1 MSLIPFRSLYNK
13 IWLLFTGFF
22 TKGHARS
29 IEAKKNIAVSFIIKG
44 LNIAIGL
51 MLVPLTINYLS
62 PTKYGLWITL
72 SSIIG
77 WFGFFDIGLGNGL
90 RNKFTEAIAI
100 GEHELARKY
109 VSTTYA
115 ILSIIIG
122 VILVLFYLINPFLN
136 WNYILN
142 AGQDIVLQKELS
154 IVALVVFTFFCLSF
168 VFKLITTI
176 LTADQKP
183 AKASFFDLIGQ
194 IITLVLIYVL
204 TKTTEGSLLYLGLV
218 LSSTPVLVLLIS
230 SAWFFNGKYKAYR
243 PTIKLV
249 DFSKVKDL
257 LNLGLKFFIIQIA
270 AILLYST
277 NNIIISQ
284 LFGPEQVTPY
294 NVAFKYFS
302 VLMMVFSIVI
312 TPFWSAFTEAWVKKE
327 ITWIKN
333 IMRKLFILWFILVVF
348 GILMFIISK
357 WVYSVWVGDKV
368 IITFTMSALVGAWVL
383 INAWNSMFSQF
394 FNGLG
399 KVKLQLYLGIS
410 SALLNVPL
418 AIFLGHQLG
427 IEGVLLANVIFG
439 IIGACIYPFQYNKLI
454 NNRAKGIW
462 NA

>member
-1 MSLIPFRSLYNK
+1 MSLIPFKSLSIK
-13 IWLLFTGFF
+13 IWIFFAGFF
-22 TKGHARS
+22 TKGHTRS
-29 IEAKKNIAVSFIIKG
+29 LEAKKNIAASFIIKG
-44 LNIAIGL
+44 FNIAIGL
-51 MLVPLTINYLS
+51 ILVPLTINYLS

-100 GEHELARKY
+100 GEHELARVY

-122 VILVLFYLINPFLN
+122 VILVLFYIINPFLN

-154 IVALVVFTFFCLSF
+154 IVAFVVFTFFCLSF

-204 TKTTEGSLLYLGLV
+204 TKITEGSLLYLGIV

-230 SAWFFNGKYKAYR
+230 STFFFNGKYKAYR
-243 PTIKLV
+243 PTIKLI

-284 LFGPEQVTPY
+284 LFGPKQVTSY

-327 ITWIKN
+327 ITWIKR
-333 IMRKLFILWFILVVF
+333 IMRKLFILWFILVLV
-348 GILMFIISK
+348 GIILLIFAN
-357 WVYSVWVGDKV
+357 WVYSIWVGDKI

-383 INAWNSMFSQF
+383 LNAWNSMFSQF
-394 FNGLG
+394 LNGIG
-399 KVKLQLYLGIS
+399 KIKLQLYLGIS
-410 SALLNVPL
+410 TAIINIPL
-418 AIFLGHQLG
+418 AIFLGDQLG
-427 IEGVLLANVIFG
+427 IEGVLLANVILG
-439 IIGACIYPFQYNKLI
+439 VIGACIYPFQYNKLI